1 MLDNECT
8 MNRSILLST
17 FALACL
23 TAPMMASLAQQAP
36 APGGA
41 PAAAP
46 RERPRADT
54 PHGNARHLSPEER
67 SKLREH
73 VRMASQER
81 EGATPVS
88 VYVSH
93 EEKKDK
99 KRQQ

>member
-1 MLDNECT
+1 

-23 TAPMMASLAQQAP
+23 TVPMMASLAQQAP
-36 APGGA
+36 APGGT
-41 PAAAP
+41 PAAAS
-46 RERPRADT
+46 REKPRADR
-54 PHGNARHLSPEER
+54 PRGNARRHLSPEER

-88 VYVSH
+88 LYVSH